1 MKRLIAEWLWRAAVI
16 CALVWIALELHN
28 VHEDMM
34 QPVEE
39 APVVTANAE
48 GIEQG
53 IEDVR
58 SDVAGLTEKV
68 DVILMAMARKR

>member
-28 VHEDMM
+28 VNEDMM

-39 APVVTANAE
+39 EPVVTADAD

-58 SDVAGLTEKV
+58 NDVASLTEKV
-68 DVILMAMARKR
+68 DVMMLAMVGKR